1 MTKPKKKPQIQMI
14 AIEKINVLNPRVR
27 SQKVFKSIA
36 DNITMVGLKR
46 PITVKKG
53 SVCQGKEY
61 DLVCGQG
68 RMEAFIACGEKKIP
82 AIVIDASE
90 EEALMMSL
98 VENLARRHHRS
109 LDLLQALEVMQKQG
123 YDAKAIAEKTGMTV
137 EYIHAVLNLLE
148 KGEERLL
155 QAVESGQ
162 IPISVATS
170 IANTPFED
178 VQHALQDAYENKLLR
193 GQKLLV
199 AKRLVEIRK
208 QRGKAIRGAGTG
220 QRRGGPPGGVSA
232 SAIVKAYQKEADR
245 KHLLVRKANFVQ
257 ERLTFIVQA
266 LSEIYRDQEFQKILK
281 AQGLTTLPK
290 QLSNLMKHSK

>member
-1 MTKPKKKPQIQMI
+1 MKSSKKKSHIQMI
-14 AIEKINVLNPRVR
+14 AIEQIHILNPRVR
-27 SQKVFKSIA
+27 NQKVFKSIA
-36 DNITMVGLKR
+36 ANITTVGLKR

-53 SVCQGKEY
+53 STAEGKDF

-68 RMEAFIACGEKKIP
+68 RMEAFIACGQKKIP

-109 LDLLQALEVMQKQG
+109 LDLLQAFEVMQKQG

-137 EYIHAVLNLLE
+137 EYIHAVLHLLD

-155 QAVESGQ
+155 TAVESGQ
-162 IPISVATS
+162 IPISVAAK
-170 IANTPFED
+170 IADTPFED
-178 VQHALQDAYENKLLR
+178 VQHALQEAYENKQLR

-220 QRRGGPPGGVSA
+220 VRRGGNSGGVSA

-245 KHLLVRKANFVQ
+245 KQILVRKANLVQ
-257 ERLTFIVQA
+257 ERLTFITQA
-266 LSEIYRDQEFQKILK
+266 LSELYRDVEFQKILRS
-281 AQGLTTLPK
+281 QGLNTMPK
-290 QLSNLMKHSK
+290 QLSQLIKPSK

>member
-1 MTKPKKKPQIQMI
+1 MKKDKKKPQIQMI
-14 AIEKINVLNPRVR
+14 AIEQIHILNPRVR
-27 SQKVFKSIA
+27 NQKVFKSIA
-36 DNITMVGLKR
+36 TNINMVGLKR

-53 SVCQGKEY
+53 STAEGKEY

-68 RMEAFIACGEKKIP
+68 RMEALIACGQKKIP

-137 EYIHAVLNLLE
+137 EYIHAVLILLE

-155 QAVESGQ
+155 TAVESGQ
-162 IPISVATS
+162 IPISVAAK
-170 IANTPFED
+170 IADTPFED
-178 VQHALQDAYENKLLR
+178 VQHALQEAYENKLLR

-208 QRGKAIRGAGTG
+208 QRGKAIRGVGTG
-220 QRRGGPPGGVSA
+220 ARRGGSSGGVSA

-245 KHLLVRKANFVQ
+245 KHILVRKANFVQ

-266 LSEIYRDQEFQKILK
+266 LSELYRDQDFQKILR
-281 AQGLTTLPK
+281 AQGLNTLPK
-290 QLSNLMKHSK
+290 QLSNLMKPSR